1 MPTVFKQAI
10 STEIGTTPVDV
21 VDIPGGVRA
30 TVIGCNLANITDY
43 DTVSVNVYVIGSDT
57 TLSYYVKKI
66 PIPPNTSIKIITNGE
81 KLILPELTGLRI
93 ESDVENSVDATVSYV
108 EIS

>member
-21 VDIPGGVRA
+21 LDIPGGVRA
-30 TVIGCNLANITDY
+30 TVIGCNIANVTEY
-43 DTVSVNVYVIGSDT
+43 DTVTVNVFVIGSDT
-57 TLSYYVKKI
+57 TLSYYIKGI
-66 PIPPNTSIKIITNGE
+66 PIPPNTSLKVITNGE

-93 ESDVENSVDATVSYV
+93 VSDVENSLDATISYV

>member
-21 VDIPGGVRA
+21 VDIQAGVRA

>member
-10 STEIGTTPVDV
+10 STEIGITPVDV

-30 TVIGCNLANITDY
+30 TVIGCNLANVTDY
-43 DTVSVNVYVIGSDT
+43 DTVSVNVYIIGSDT

-66 PIPPNTSIKIITNGE
+66 PIPPNTSIKIITTGE

-93 ESDVENSVDATVSYV
+93 ESDVENSIDATVSYV

>member
-10 STEIGTTPVDV
+10 STEIGITPVDV
-21 VDIPGGVRA
+21 LDIQAGVRA
-30 TVIGCNLANITDY
+30 TVIGCNLANITEY

-66 PIPPNTSIKIITNGE
+66 PIPPNTSLKVITNGE

-93 ESDVENSVDATVSYV
+93 ESDVENSIDATVSYV

>member
-10 STEIGTTPVDV
+10 STEIGTIPVDV

-30 TVIGCNLANITDY
+30 TVIGFNLANITDY

-93 ESDVENSVDATVSYV
+93 ESDVENSIDATISYV

>member
-10 STEIGTTPVDV
+10 STEIGITPVDV
-21 VDIPGGVRA
+21 LDIPGGVRA
-30 TVIGCNLANITDY
+30 TVIGCNLANITEY

-66 PIPPNTSIKIITNGE
+66 PIPPNTSLKVITNGE

>member
-108 EIS
+108 AIS

>member
-10 STEIGTTPVDV
+10 STEIGTVPVDV
-21 VDIPGGVRA
+21 LDIQAGVRA
-30 TVIGCNLANITDY
+30 TVIGCNLANVTEY
-43 DTVSVNVYVIGSDT
+43 DTVTVNVYVIGSDT
-57 TLSYYVKKI
+57 TRSYYVKGI
-66 PIPPNTSIKIITNGE
+66 PIPPNSSLKVITNGE

-93 ESDVENSVDATVSYV
+93 VSDVDNAIDATVSYV

>member
-1 MPTVFKQAI
+1 MPTVFKHAI

-93 ESDVENSVDATVSYV
+93 VSDVENSVDATVSYV

>member
-30 TVIGCNLANITDY
+30 TVIGFNLANITDY

-93 ESDVENSVDATVSYV
+93 ESDVENSIDATVSYV

>member
-10 STEIGTTPVDV
+10 STEIGTVPVDV
-21 VDIPGGVRA
+21 LDIPGGVRA
-30 TVIGCNLANITDY
+30 TVIGCNLANVTDY

-57 TLSYYVKKI
+57 TLSYYVKSI
-66 PIPPNTSIKIITNGE
+66 PIPPNTSLKVITNGE

-93 ESDVENSVDATVSYV
+93 ESDVENSIDATVSYV

>member
-57 TLSYYVKKI
+57 TLSYNVKKI

>member
-10 STEIGTTPVDV
+10 STEIGITPVDV
-21 VDIPGGVRA
+21 LDIQAGVRA
-30 TVIGCNLANITDY
+30 TVIGCNLANITEY

-66 PIPPNTSIKIITNGE
+66 PIPPNTSLKVITNGE

>member
-10 STEIGTTPVDV
+10 SKEIGTTPVEV
-21 VDIPGGVRA
+21 LDIQAGVRA
-30 TVIGCNLANITDY
+30 TVIGCNIANVTDF

-57 TLSYYVKKI
+57 TLSYYVKSI
-66 PIPPNTSIKIITNGE
+66 PIPPNTSLKVITNGE